1 METAFAVKLQA
12 LSKAP
17 FQEALASM
25 QKGQLVLLGKS
36 GTDLFEQVASE
47 LKHDTSGLLHMAAV
61 TGRH

>member
-1 METAFAVKLQA
+1 
-12 LSKAP
+12 
-17 FQEALASM
+17 M

-61 TGRH
+61 TGRHSRV